1 MASQLKDAYGFALLA
16 TGEDQR
22 LLQAS
27 WAAVS
32 KIKHETAQPT
42 PEQQLACSYV
52 PFSILH
58 RTCELFF

>member
-22 LLQAS
+22 LLQVS

-32 KIKHETAQPT
+32 EIDSETAQPT
-42 PEQQLACSYV
+42 REVHAA
-52 PFSILH
+52 
-58 RTCELFF
+58 

>member
-1 MASQLKDAYGFALLA
+1 MSSQLKDAYGFALLA

-32 KIKHETAQPT
+32 EIVSETAPPT
-42 PEQQLACSYV
+42 REQLPACPSHRDVFIPGQNRQL
-52 PFSILH
+52 
-58 RTCELFF
+58 